1 MRLLSLMVILASAPA
16 VNAQQVPDSAF
27 AFQDEHPAFSPGSG
41 PMVCVDA
48 AHHNFHTLDTRYYAF
63 GKLLRDD
70 GFRTESVDQAF
81 DETVLADCAVLVIA
95 NALAAENA
103 VVEGDRELTWAAWR
117 FPHLP
122 AFSPDEITG
131 LLTWL
136 REGGALLLIMDHLPF
151 PGAASDLA
159 SLLGVVPL
167 NGRAIY
173 SVFGE
178 LDEKVIEEGAELTGL
193 TPERLRQALGVPG
206 TLGDHPILRGREG
219 TDEPI
224 GSVMT
229 FGGSAFFPSAG
240 VQPLLELPVGAFG
253 TVATPEI
260 PQELWP
266 QYPMDGWLVGGALE
280 MGEGRAVILGE
291 AAICTAQLSGAG
303 ENPMGMNNPLSVD
316 NPRFCLNV
324 VRWLVGVI

>member
-1 MRLLSLMVILASAPA
+1 MRLFSLMVLLASAP
-16 VNAQQVPDSAF
+16 VVHAQQVPDSAF

-48 AHHNFHTLDTRYYAF
+48 AHHNFHTLDARYYPF
-63 GKLLRDD
+63 GKLLRND
-70 GFRTESVDQAF
+70 GFRTESVSQAF

-103 VVEGDRELTWAAWR
+103 VVEGDREATWVAWR
-117 FPHLP
+117 LPHPP
-122 AFSPDEITG
+122 AFSPDEIAS

-136 REGGALLLIMDHLPF
+136 NAGGALLLIMDHLPF

-159 SLLGVVPL
+159 SMLGVVPL
-167 NGRAIY
+167 NGRATY
-173 SVFGE
+173 SIFGE
-178 LDEKVIEEGAELTGL
+178 PDEGVIEEVTELLGL
-193 TPERLRQALGVPG
+193 TPERLRQALGAPG
-206 TLGDHPILRGREG
+206 TLGDHPILTGRGG
-219 TDEPI
+219 VDKPI

-229 FGGSAFFPSAG
+229 FGGSAFFPSSG
-240 VQPLLELPVGAFG
+240 VHPLLEVPVGAFG
-253 TVATPEI
+253 TVPTPETA
-260 PQELWP
+260 QELWP
-266 QYPMDGWLVGGALE
+266 QYSMDGWLVGGALE

-291 AAICTAQLSGAG
+291 AATCTAQLSGAG
-303 ENPMGMNNPLSVD
+303 QDPMGMNNPLSVD